1 MKKYIDDNRKI
12 FLAVSFFVIL
22 LLSFLLYLV
31 NPRFFSVT
39 GYSINTKEIVHV
51 QEIPVIF
58 EVTDK
63 KVIGI
68 NVDTDALKL
77 GTVMKGNFVE
87 RKVTIV
93 NPFSFNVNVLIS
105 FSNDIDN
112 FVNISS
118 NNFVLEVNE
127 NKTLVITLDTSE
139 NTPGGDYSGTM
150 KVVMKRF

>member
-1 MKKYIDDNRKI
+1 MEKYIKANRKI
-12 FLAVSFFVIL
+12 FLAVSVFVVL

-31 NPRFFSVT
+31 NPGFFGVI
-39 GYSINTKEIVHV
+39 GYSINTNNVVHV

-63 KVIGI
+63 KIIGI
-68 NVDTDALKL
+68 NVDVDALKL

-93 NPFSFNVNVLIS
+93 NPFSFNINVLIS
-105 FSNDIDN
+105 FSEDVND

-118 NNFVLEVNE
+118 SDFVLGFNE
-127 NKTLVITLDTSE
+127 SRTLVVVLEPVDDTP
-139 NTPGGDYSGTM
+139 NGNYSGTM
-150 KVVMKRF
+150 KVVMKRI

>member
-1 MKKYIDDNRKI
+1 MEKYIKANRKI
-12 FLAVSFFVIL
+12 FLAVSVFVVL

-31 NPRFFSVT
+31 NPGFFGVI
-39 GYSINTKEIVHV
+39 GYSINTNNVVHV

-63 KVIGI
+63 KIIGI
-68 NVDTDALKL
+68 NVDVDALKL

-127 NKTLVITLDTSE
+127 NKTLVVTLDTSE